1 MEKERKEERGRK
13 KAKSKVMVR
22 DTFIMGE
29 GRDID
34 HHFFWKV
41 PKLRLLILLV
51 RVVGKWNCMKKERR
65 ECIEW

>member
-1 MEKERKEERGRK
+1 MEKERKEDRGKK

-22 DTFIMGE
+22 DSFIMGE
-29 GRDID
+29 GGQRPSLY
-34 HHFFWKV
+34 WKV
-41 PKLRLLILLV
+41 PRLRLLVFLV